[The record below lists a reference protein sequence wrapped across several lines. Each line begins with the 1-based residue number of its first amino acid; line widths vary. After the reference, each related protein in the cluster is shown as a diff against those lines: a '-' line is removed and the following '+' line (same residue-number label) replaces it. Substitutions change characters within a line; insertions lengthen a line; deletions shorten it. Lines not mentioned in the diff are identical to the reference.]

1 MGGKFVISKLRDL
14 LGERVNQ
21 IVNRGISIARRQWRK
36 IKPGFQELQNGDGF
50 VLPVV
55 DLTLARQRRDDDSR
69 NTNASTPAVASHRR
83 RNVIPAAT
91 VFIISN
97 NDCASVPNIA
107 VLHSPDQDRKSTR
120 LNSSHVAISY

>member
-1 MGGKFVISKLRDL
+1 PAHLHLHSFPTRRSSDL
-14 LGERVNQ
+14 
-21 IVNRGISIARRQWRK
+21 
-36 IKPGFQELQNGDGF
+36 DGF